1 MPLHSHTDDLHTMRD
16 DMNAFIIGHG
26 LKQFLGYVEG
36 ELPSVLWEN
45 TQNPESWK
53 DFVELA
59 QASGTK
65 FVTLHDEV
73 LSREDID
80 YLIEQLRTSSF
91 PSDEELEE
99 ARWLKAHVG
108 KTGFV
113 QIGFPHQGAMFLFE
127 LATDWYDRY
136 QRLLELA
143 EDIGGIVLN
152 DESDQGG
159 NF

>member
-1 MPLHSHTDDLHTMRD
+1 MPLNSNTDDLHILRD
-16 DMNAFIIGHG
+16 DMNAFILGHG

-36 ELPSVLWEN
+36 EVPSVLWEN
-45 TQNPESWK
+45 TRNPESWK

-65 FVTLHDEV
+65 LVTLHDEV
-73 LSREDID
+73 LTREDID

-99 ARWLKAHVG
+99 ARWLKAHIG

-113 QIGFPHQGAMFLFE
+113 QIGFPHQGSMFLFE

-152 DESDQGG
+152 DESDGG